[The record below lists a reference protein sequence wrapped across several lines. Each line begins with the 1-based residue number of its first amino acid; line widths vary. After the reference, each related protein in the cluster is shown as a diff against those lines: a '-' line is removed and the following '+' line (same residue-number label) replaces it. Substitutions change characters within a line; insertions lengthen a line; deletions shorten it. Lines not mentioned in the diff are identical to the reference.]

1 MKSVSVYRPTSVEE
15 AIQILSLHGTES
27 GVYAGGTDLLIQLK
41 NRIPAAP
48 TLSGG
53 HQEDRRAA
61 LHQGRRAGRLADRRA
76 DETGGSA
83 RIADLVAK
91 MYPMLTEA
99 VGKIS
104 SPELR
109 NASTVGGD
117 MLQQVWCQYL
127 RGGYSCYR
135 NGGYICYGAIG
146 DNSYYHSVMGG
157 RLCYAVYPGDI
168 ATALITH
175 DAKAKL
181 ATPFGMKEMTVE
193 QLVPGDMMVDGKL
206 QSHVVRFNEILTEVT
221 HASAEARVQGVV
233 REAAAAGRMGLRDGL
248 AGARLGVAGQA
259 GAGRASG
266 VRRDCREAVAGE
278 AGGGLPEGQDAEH
291 AADQSGD
298 GASAGEC
305 RAAEVQRNEGG
316 HGQGPAGFRHHQAR
330 LGLNSGDKRPK
341 LATSCV
347 TSIRKTSAQLY
358 SSRCTKLSMTRRT
371 RSVKSRTNNP
381 VLGSGGPRHIQFG
394 LKLTY

>member
-1 MKSVSVYRPTSVEE
+1 MKPVSVYRPTSVEE
-15 AIQILSLHGTES
+15 AIKILSLHGTES

-48 TLSGG
+48 TYLVDIKKIDGLRYIKEDGKGG
-53 HQEDRRAA
+53 LQIGA
-61 LHQGRRAGRLADRRA
+61 LTKLAEVA
-76 DETGGSA
+76 ESP
-83 RIADLVAK
+83 LVAK
-91 MYPMLTEA
+91 MYPMLHEA

-168 ATALITH
+168 ATAFIPH
-175 DAKAKL
+175 DASVKL
-181 ATPFGMKEMTVE
+181 ATPFGVKELTVE

-221 HASAEARVQGVV
+221 LPAPKPGFKASFEKLRPRGVWDF
-233 REAAAAGRMGLRDGL
+233 AMASL
-248 AGARLGVAGQA
+248 A
-259 GAGRASG
+259 
-266 VRRDCREAVAGE
+266 
-278 AGGGLPEGQDAEH
+278 
-291 AADQSGD
+291 
-298 GASAGEC
+298 
-305 RAAEVQRNEGG
+305 
-316 HGQGPAGFRHHQAR
+316 
-330 LGLNSGDKRPK
+330 LGLQMQG
-341 LATSCV
+341 
-347 TSIRKTSAQLY
+347 
-358 SSRCTKLSMTRRT
+358 
-371 RSVKSRTNNP
+371 
-381 VLGSGGPRHIQFG
+381 
-394 LKLTY
+394 